1 MNIRSWIIFK
11 AWVLMIIGLG
21 FLLFPMQAF
30 IIWGAETDATGFAT
44 ARFMGQAMF
53 LLGLML
59 WMLRNVRDARVHRA
73 IASAVVVGD
82 AVAVIIAIRA
92 TLAGDINAVGW
103 VMAALY
109 LALTIGFAY
118 NLRRTPDPL
127 TTP

>member
-1 MNIRSWIIFK
+1 MKIRSWIIFK
-11 AWVLMIIGLG
+11 AWVEMIVGLG
-21 FLLFPMQAF
+21 FLLFPMQVF

-44 ARFMGQAMF
+44 ARFLGQTMF

-59 WMLRNVRDARVHRA
+59 WMLRDIHDARVHKA

-82 AVAVIIAIRA
+82 VVGFIIAIRT
-92 TLAGDINAVGW
+92 TLAGDINALGW

-118 NLRRTPDPL
+118 ILRRTPDPV